1 MDTLVVAAL
10 ERFGDSAEVTL
21 RSGRGEVL
29 VFCHPCE
36 LGVGQT
42 VPNLLSVM
50 VDEARSAYLHDWPER
65 LKAERSAERLD
76 HLGGFAYEGCG
87 RVIDQQAGLIEVLG
101 FVLDLWEIP
110 CADFVAFACSR
121 IDI

>member
-1 MDTLVVAAL
+1 MDMLLVAAL

-21 RSGRGEVL
+21 CSGRGEVL
-29 VFCHPCE
+29 VSCHRCDLE
-36 LGVGQT
+36 VGQT

-65 LKAERSAERLD
+65 LKTERSAERLH

-87 RVIDQQAGLIEVLG
+87 RLIDQQAGLIEVLG
-101 FVLDLWEIP
+101 LVLDLGEVP

-121 IDI
+121 IDM